1 MTKPEMVKAIAQAAG
16 INASQAEKAF
26 EAVFDCIR
34 AGLEAEGRAAV
45 HGFGV
50 FVNAETAARK
60 GRNPRTG
67 EAIDIP
73 AKTVVR
79 FRPAKNK

>member
-1 MTKPEMVKAIAQAAG
+1 MTKPEMVKEIAQASG
-16 INASQAEKAF
+16 INASQAKKAF
-26 EAVFDCIR
+26 EAVFENIIT
-34 AGLEAEGRAAV
+34 GVEATGRVAV
-45 HGFGV
+45 PKFGV
-50 FVNAETAARK
+50 FIKAEVAARK